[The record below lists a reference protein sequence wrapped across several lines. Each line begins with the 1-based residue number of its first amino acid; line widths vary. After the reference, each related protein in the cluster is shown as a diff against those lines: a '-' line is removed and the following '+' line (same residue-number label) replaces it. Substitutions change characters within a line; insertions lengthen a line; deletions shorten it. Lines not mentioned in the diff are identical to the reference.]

1 MYSDDISFSTGA
13 MGSVSIMMTSASLPG
28 LWKCKYMYSDDISF
42 SAGAMGSVSIVMT
55 SASLPGLW
63 EV

>member
-1 MYSDDISFSTGA
+1 
-13 MGSVSIMMTSASLPG
+13 MGSVSIVMTSACLPG
-28 LWKCKYMYSDDISF
+28 YGKCKYMYSDDISV
-42 SAGAMGSVSIVMT
+42 STGAMGSVSIVMT